1 VTATPHINTLELIA
15 LQNQLLLAT
24 GGSFNAREALHTFMK
39 TALQSL
45 ALKSIHLYTFEQSEE
60 KSKSNKITRYLS
72 VPDNNIETRH
82 QEQIIKLLK
91 QFKKGEV
98 ESYASEK
105 LENKE
110 LLAFAFGNFGML
122 LMEKNQGNF
131 QDSLKDSLVPIILKL
146 SVHYYLCE
154 QQKHLNQEL
163 QINKDTQLN
172 YEIQAKRDPLTN
184 LPNRREFRYSLSK
197 EISNSQ
203 RYGYYGALM
212 YIDLDNF
219 KNVND
224 SLGHSVGDIL
234 LTQVA
239 QRLTTQARQGDN
251 VYRIGGDEFVYILS
265 NIGDTDANAIS
276 TSRNV
281 ANRVI
286 DTLSSPI
293 EIGEYSLHITPSIGI
308 AIFPDEFDD
317 GNDSET
323 VLQHADTAM
332 YRAKKQGRNCY
343 EFFNPEMHVEANK
356 RLVIEDHL
364 RKAITNN
371 ELTMF
376 YQPIVNIEGK
386 IIGAESLVRWNNP
399 ILGNVRPDQFISIAE
414 ESNLILSL
422 SKWITEHSCRFA
434 EGLCKQLPADSDFS
448 YISINISARQF
459 LQNDF
464 VESITDILDTCDLPE
479 GFIKLEFT
487 ESVLLDNLEST
498 IDKME
503 KLRDKNIE
511 FLLDDFGTGFSSLS
525 YLHKLPIWLLK
536 IDKSFIADFCSNNM
550 DAKAIVNAI
559 MVMAEQL
566 NIKCIIEGVEVQE
579 HVDYFTE
586 KGVYGMQGFF
596 FHKPMPGHELE
607 ELLAGQ
613 KLLAAN
619 EANG

>member
-1 VTATPHINTLELIA
+1 MTTSTHISTLELIA

-24 GGSFNAREALHTFMK
+24 GGSMNAREALHTFMK
-39 TALQSL
+39 TALDTL
-45 ALKSIHLYTFEQSEE
+45 VLKSIHLYTFDQADEE
-60 KSKSNKITRYLS
+60 KNTVTRYLS
-72 VPDNNIETRH
+72 IPDNILG
-82 QEQIIKLLK
+82 EQSQATIIKLIK
-91 QFKKGEV
+91 QFKNGEV
-98 ESYASEK
+98 EAYTSK
-105 LENKE
+105 QLENRE
-110 LLAFAFGNFGML
+110 LLAFAFGDYGML
-122 LMEKNQGNF
+122 LMEKTQGDF
-131 QDSLKDSLVPIILKL
+131 QESLKDTLVPIILKL
-146 SVHYYLCE
+146 SVHYHLCE
-154 QQKHLNQEL
+154 QQKYLNQEL
-163 QINKDTQLN
+163 KVNKDTQLN
-172 YEIQAKRDPLTN
+172 YETQAKRDPLTN

-203 RYGYYGALM
+203 RYGHYGALM

-265 NIGDTDANAIS
+265 NIGETDGEAVS

-281 ANRVI
+281 AHRVI
-286 DTLSSPI
+286 DTLATPI

-308 AIFPDEFDD
+308 AIFPDAYDD
-317 GNDSET
+317 GNDSEN

-356 RLVIEDHL
+356 RLIIEDHL
-364 RKAITNN
+364 RKAITND
-371 ELTMF
+371 ELTLA
-376 YQPIVNIEGK
+376 YQPIVNTEGV

-399 ILGNVRPDQFISIAE
+399 ILGNVTPDQFISIAE
-414 ESNLILSL
+414 ESNLILRL
-422 SKWITEHSCRFA
+422 SKWITERACQFA
-434 EGLCKQLPADSDFS
+434 ESLCKQLPPSSDFS

-464 VESITDILDTCDLPE
+464 VESITSIIDSCDLPE

-498 IDKME
+498 IEKME

-511 FLLDDFGTGFSSLS
+511 FLLDDFGTGYSSLS
-525 YLHKLPIWLLK
+525 YLHKLPIWILK
-536 IDKSFIADFCSNNM
+536 IDKSFIADFCSNNK
-550 DAKAIVNAI
+550 DSQAIVNAI

-566 NIKCIIEGVEVQE
+566 NIECIIEGVEVQE
-579 HVDYFTE
+579 HVDYFTK
-586 KGVYGMQGFF
+586 KGVHGMQGFF
-596 FHKPMPGHELE
+596 FYKPMPGEELE
-607 ELLAGQ
+607 ELLMGQ
-613 KLLAAN
+613 KLLKAN
-619 EANG
+619 

>member
-1 VTATPHINTLELIA
+1 MAASNHINTLELIA
-15 LQNQLLLAT
+15 LQNQLLLTT
-24 GGSFNAREALHTFMK
+24 GGSFNARETLHTFMK
-39 TALQSL
+39 TAVTSL
-45 ALKSIHLYTFEQSEE
+45 ALKSIHLYTFEQDE
-60 KSKSNKITRYLS
+60 SKKNKVTRYLS
-72 VPDNNIETRH
+72 VPDNSLESQNQAIV
-82 QEQIIKLLK
+82 IKLLK
-91 QFKKGEV
+91 QFKRGEV
-98 ESYASEK
+98 ETFVSAKIDS
-105 LENKE
+105 KE

-131 QDSLKDSLVPIILKL
+131 QDSLKDSLVPIIMNL
-146 SVHYYLCE
+146 SVHHYLCE

-163 QINKDTQLN
+163 KINKDTQLN

-265 NIGDTDANAIS
+265 NIGETDATAIS

-286 DTLSSPI
+286 ETLATPI

-308 AIFPDEFDD
+308 AIFPDAYDD
-317 GNDSET
+317 GNDSEN

-364 RKAITNN
+364 RKAIAND
-371 ELTMF
+371 ELTMH
-376 YQPIVNIEGK
+376 YQPIVNADGK

-414 ESNLILSL
+414 ESNLILRL

-434 EGLCKQLPADSDFS
+434 ETLCKQLPADSDFS

-464 VESITDILDTCDLPE
+464 VESITDIIDSCDIPD

-511 FLLDDFGTGFSSLS
+511 FLLDDFGTGYSSLS

-536 IDKSFIADFCSNNM
+536 IDKSFIADFCSNNL

-596 FHKPMPGHELE
+596 FYKPMPGNELE
-607 ELLAGQ
+607 DLLTGQ
-613 KLLAAN
+613 KLLAVN
-619 EANG
+619 ES

>member
-1 VTATPHINTLELIA
+1 MTTSPHIDSLDLIS

-24 GGSFNAREALHTFMK
+24 GESMNSRETLHTFMK
-39 TALQSL
+39 AALKSL
-45 ALKSIHLYTFEQSEE
+45 ELKSIHLYTFNQTEG
-60 KSKSNKITRYLS
+60 KKNKVTRCLS
-72 VPDNNIETRH
+72 LPDNSLESENQATV
-82 QEQIIKLLK
+82 IKLLK
-91 QFKKGEV
+91 QMKTGEA
-98 ESYASEK
+98 EAYISEQVDD
-105 LENKE
+105 KE
-110 LLAFAFGNFGML
+110 LLAFAFGDFGML
-122 LMEKNQGNF
+122 LMEKTGDSF
-131 QDSLKDSLVPIILKL
+131 QDIVKDSLVPVISKL
-146 SVHYYLCE
+146 SLHFNLCE
-154 QQKHLNQEL
+154 QHKSLNQEL
-163 QINKDTQLN
+163 KINKDTQHN
-172 YEIQAKRDPLTN
+172 YELQAKRDPLTN
-184 LPNRREFRYSLSK
+184 LPNRREFKYSLSK

-203 RYGYYGALM
+203 RYNFYGALM

-239 QRLTTQARQGDN
+239 QRLTAQARQGDN

-265 NIGDTDANAIS
+265 NIGDTDSEAIS
-276 TSRNV
+276 TSRHV
-281 ANRVI
+281 ADRVI
-286 DTLSSPI
+286 ETLAQPI

-308 AIFPDEFDD
+308 SIFPDAFDD

-364 RKAITNN
+364 RKAIVND

-376 YQPIVNIEGK
+376 FQPIVNTEGK

-399 ILGNVRPDQFISIAE
+399 ILGNVPPDQFISIAE
-414 ESNLILSL
+414 ESNLILRL
-422 SKWITEHSCRFA
+422 SKWITEHSCQFA
-434 EGLCKQLPADSDFS
+434 ETLCKQLPPDSDFS

-464 VESITDILDTCDLPE
+464 VESITDIIDAYDIPD

-498 IDKME
+498 IEKME
-503 KLRDKNIE
+503 RLRDKNIE

-596 FHKPMPGHELE
+596 FYRPMPGHEIE
-607 ELLAGQ
+607 ELLMGK

-619 EANG
+619 EN

>member
-1 VTATPHINTLELIA
+1 MATSSHINTLDLIA

-24 GGSFNAREALHTFMK
+24 GNSANPREALHTFMK
-39 TALQSL
+39 TALKSL
-45 ALKSIHLYTFEQSEE
+45 ALKSVHLYTFNQKE
-60 KSKSNKITRYLS
+60 NKKNTVTRYLS
-72 VPDNNIETRH
+72 VPDNNLESEN
-82 QEQIIKLLK
+82 QAVIINLLK
-91 QFKKGEV
+91 QVKSGKV
-98 ESYASEK
+98 ESYTSE
-105 LENKE
+105 LVDDKE
-110 LLAFAFGNFGML
+110 LLALDFAGFGML
-122 LMEKNQGNF
+122 LMEKEKGNF
-131 QDSLKDSLVPIILKL
+131 QESVKDALVPIVHKL
-146 SVHYYLCE
+146 SIHYQLCE
-154 QQKHLNQEL
+154 QQKILNKEL
-163 QINKDTQLN
+163 KINKDTQQN
-172 YEIQAKRDPLTN
+172 YENQAKRDPLTN
-184 LPNRREFRYSLSK
+184 LPNRREFKYSLSK

-203 RYGYYGALM
+203 RYNTYGALM

-239 QRLTTQARQGDN
+239 QRLTTQARKGDN

-265 NIGDTDANAIS
+265 NIGDTDAAAIS
-276 TSRNV
+276 TSRHV
-281 ANRVI
+281 ADRVI
-286 DTLSSPI
+286 ETLAKPI

-308 AIFPDEFDD
+308 SIFPDDFDD

-364 RKAITNN
+364 RKAIEND

-376 YQPIVNIEGK
+376 FQPIVNTEEK
-386 IIGAESLVRWNNP
+386 IIGAESLVRWDNP
-399 ILGNVRPDQFISIAE
+399 ILGRVRPDQFISIAE
-414 ESNLILSL
+414 ESNLILRL
-422 SKWITEHSCRFA
+422 SKWITEHSCQFA
-434 EGLCKQLPADSDFS
+434 ESLCKQLPPDSDFK

-464 VESITDILDTCDLPE
+464 VESVTDIIDSYDIPE

-498 IDKME
+498 IEKME
-503 KLRDKNIE
+503 KLRDRNIE

-536 IDKSFIADFCSNNM
+536 IDKSFIADFCSNNK

-566 NIKCIIEGVEVQE
+566 GIKCIIEGVEVQE

-596 FHKPMPGHELE
+596 YYKPMPGHEVE
-607 ELLAGQ
+607 ELLTGQ
-613 KLLAAN
+613 KLLVAN
-619 EANG
+619 EN

>member
-1 VTATPHINTLELIA
+1 MAASNHINTLELIA
-15 LQNQLLLAT
+15 LQNQLLLTT
-24 GGSFNAREALHTFMK
+24 GGSFNARETLHTFMK
-39 TALQSL
+39 TAVTSL
-45 ALKSIHLYTFEQSEE
+45 ALKSIHLYTFAQDENE
-60 KSKSNKITRYLS
+60 KNKVTRYLS
-72 VPDNNIETRH
+72 VPDNSLESQN
-82 QEQIIKLLK
+82 QAVVIKLLK

-98 ESYASEK
+98 ETFVSEK
-105 LENKE
+105 IDNKE
-110 LLAFAFGNFGML
+110 LLAFPFGNFGML

-131 QDSLKDSLVPIILKL
+131 QDSLKDSLVPIIMNL
-146 SVHYYLCE
+146 SVHHYLCE

-163 QINKDTQLN
+163 KINKDTQLN

-265 NIGDTDANAIS
+265 NIGETDATAIS

-286 DTLSSPI
+286 ETLATPI

-308 AIFPDEFDD
+308 AIFPDAYDD
-317 GNDSET
+317 GNDSEN

-364 RKAITNN
+364 RKAIVND
-371 ELTMF
+371 ELTMH
-376 YQPIVNIEGK
+376 YQPIVNIDGK
-386 IIGAESLVRWNNP
+386 IVGAESLVRWNNP

-414 ESNLILSL
+414 ESNLILRL

-434 EGLCKQLPADSDFS
+434 EALCKQLPPDSDFG

-464 VESITDILDTCDLPE
+464 VESITDIIDACDIPE

-511 FLLDDFGTGFSSLS
+511 FLLDDFGTGYSSLS

-536 IDKSFIADFCSNNM
+536 IDKSFISDFCSNNL

-596 FHKPMPGHELE
+596 FYKPMPGHELE
-607 ELLAGQ
+607 ELLTGQ
-613 KLLAAN
+613 KLLAVN
-619 EANG
+619 ES

>member
-1 VTATPHINTLELIA
+1 MTTSPHIDSLDLIS

-24 GGSFNAREALHTFMK
+24 GESMNSRETLHTFMK
-39 TALQSL
+39 AALKSL
-45 ALKSIHLYTFEQSEE
+45 ELKSIHLYTFNQTEG
-60 KSKSNKITRYLS
+60 KKNKVTRCLS
-72 VPDNNIETRH
+72 LPDNSLESENQATV
-82 QEQIIKLLK
+82 IKLLK
-91 QFKKGEV
+91 QMKTGEA
-98 ESYASEK
+98 EAYISEQVN
-105 LENKE
+105 NKE
-110 LLAFAFGNFGML
+110 LLAFAFGDFGML
-122 LMEKNQGNF
+122 LMEKTGDSF
-131 QDSLKDSLVPIILKL
+131 QDIVKDSLVPVISKL
-146 SVHYYLCE
+146 SLHFNLCE
-154 QQKHLNQEL
+154 QHKSLNQEL
-163 QINKDTQLN
+163 KINKDTQHN
-172 YEIQAKRDPLTN
+172 YELQAKRDPLTN
-184 LPNRREFRYSLSK
+184 LPNRREFKYSLSK

-203 RYGYYGALM
+203 RYNFYGALM

-239 QRLTTQARQGDN
+239 QRLTAQARQGDN

-265 NIGDTDANAIS
+265 NIGDTDSEAIS
-276 TSRNV
+276 TSRHV
-281 ANRVI
+281 ADRVI
-286 DTLSSPI
+286 ETLAQPI

-308 AIFPDEFDD
+308 SIFPDAFDD

-364 RKAITNN
+364 RKAIVND

-376 YQPIVNIEGK
+376 FQPIVNTEGK

-399 ILGNVRPDQFISIAE
+399 ILGNVPPDQFISIAE
-414 ESNLILSL
+414 ESNLILRL
-422 SKWITEHSCRFA
+422 SKWITEHSCQFA
-434 EGLCKQLPADSDFS
+434 ETLCKQLPPDSDFS

-464 VESITDILDTCDLPE
+464 VESITDIIDAYDIPD

-498 IDKME
+498 IEKME
-503 KLRDKNIE
+503 RLRDKNIE

-596 FHKPMPGHELE
+596 FYRPMPGHEIE
-607 ELLAGQ
+607 ELLMGK

-619 EANG
+619 EN

>member
-1 VTATPHINTLELIA
+1 MTTSSHINTLDLIA

-24 GGSFNAREALHTFMK
+24 GGSINSREALHTFMK
-39 TALQSL
+39 SALKSL
-45 ALKSIHLYTFEQSEE
+45 ALKSVHLYTFDQAE
-60 KSKSNKITRYLS
+60 SKKNTVTRYLS
-72 VPDNNIETRH
+72 IPDNNLESQNQTI
-82 QEQIIKLLK
+82 IIKLLK
-91 QFKKGEV
+91 QIKTGKV
-98 ESYASEK
+98 KSYTSEQAD
-105 LENKE
+105 NKE

-122 LMEKNQGNF
+122 LMEKNEGGF
-131 QDSLKDSLVPIILKL
+131 QESIKDALVPIIFKL
-146 SVHYYLCE
+146 SVHFNLCE
-154 QQKHLNQEL
+154 QQKNLSQEL
-163 QINKDTQLN
+163 KINKDTQHS

-184 LPNRREFRYSLSK
+184 LPNRREFKYSLSK

-203 RYGYYGALM
+203 RYSYYGALM

-234 LTQVA
+234 LTKVA
-239 QRLTTQARQGDN
+239 QRLTAQARQGDN

-265 NIGDTDANAIS
+265 NIGETDAEAIS
-276 TSRNV
+276 TSRHV
-281 ANRVI
+281 ADRVI
-286 DTLSSPI
+286 ETLAQPI

-308 AIFPDEFDD
+308 SIFPDAFDD

-364 RKAITNN
+364 RKAIVND

-376 YQPIVNIEGK
+376 FQPIVNVEGK

-414 ESNLILSL
+414 ESNLILRL
-422 SKWITEHSCRFA
+422 SKWITEHSCQFA
-434 EGLCKQLPADSDFS
+434 ETLCKQLPPGSDFS

-464 VESITDILDTCDLPE
+464 VESVTDIIDAYDIPE

-487 ESVLLDNLEST
+487 ESVLLDNLDST
-498 IDKME
+498 IEKME
-503 KLRDKNIE
+503 RLRDKNIE

-579 HVDYFTE
+579 HVDYFIE

-596 FHKPMPGHELE
+596 YYKPMPGHEIE
-607 ELLAGQ
+607 ELLLGQ
-613 KLLAAN
+613 KLLVAN
-619 EANG
+619 EN